1 MVYFL
6 VTLVLAFSMN
16 TGGGRVETC
25 LANRLIRGRPSNEE
39 AAPVQDNTV
48 RVNKLKTAMNLL
60 QKLIDEHRRI
70 IEIEQRAHVEKAL
83 TRVEQVYAELRR
95 VQSDVRDEEVR
106 IASFE
111 ANEKSLDLKVIEIS
125 KFKRITY
132 LIKEKQLRKN
142 LSASLIKLNEEE
154 MVLHGKQEDRDS
166 RLVPL
171 LAAKAAAEKQLV
183 DLEGT

>member
-1 MVYFL
+1 M
-6 VTLVLAFSMN
+6 
-16 TGGGRVETC
+16 
-25 LANRLIRGRPSNEE
+25 
-39 AAPVQDNTV
+39 QDNTV

-70 IEIEQRAHVEKAL
+70 IETEQRARVEKAL
-83 TRVEQVYAELRR
+83 MRVEKIYAELRR

-111 ANEKSLDLKVIEIS
+111 ANEKNLDLKVIEIS
-125 KFKRITY
+125 KFKRIAY
-132 LIKEKQLRKN
+132 LIKEKQLRKI
-142 LSASLIKLNEEE
+142 LSVALIKLNEEE

-171 LAAKAAAEKQLV
+171 LAAKAATEKQLV
-183 DLEGT
+183 DLEGA